1 MAENIVTWGE
11 PPASGQRGRSALS
24 PLRLQQFEALKSRP
38 GQWAI
43 VDNGSNQG
51 PVASVASVFKRRGFE
66 AITRKNEAGSTD
78 VWARWNNDSEE
89 N

>member
-11 PPASGQRGRSALS
+11 PPASGQRGRKALS

-43 VDNGSNQG
+43 VDNGPNQG
-51 PVASVASVFKRRGFE
+51 PMVSVTSVFKRRGFE